1 MIENPED
8 VDPRNAN
15 GEDIL
20 NGDQH
25 GGLGYALTPLGWVV
39 GVLKTLKDVDPGPEC
54 LEKAVTNLLCD
65 LCQLPSVSGPFPL
78 PQDYQGIRN

>member
-1 MIENPED
+1 MIENPEN
-8 VDPRNAN
+8 VDPRNGN

-54 LEKAVTNLLCD
+54 LEKAVTNCYVT
-65 LCQLPSVSGPFPL
+65 CASSPPSLGLFL
-78 PQDYQGIRN
+78 FLKTIRV